1 MSQSTTL
8 RTEHETGAAATAV
21 PTVSIYGISFSKLN
35 MRDTVNH
42 LTARI
47 EQHIPTHVVTGNP
60 IMVMA
65 ALESPVFDEALRSA
79 ELVVPDGTGVVWAA
93 SRVGQPVAERVAGY
107 DLMHELFRIGGQ
119 RGWRVYL
126 LGSTQEVIKTCAKRI
141 AEQYPGLIVVGYR
154 NGFFGADQDGEVI
167 SAIRQSQAD
176 LLFVARSV
184 NTQEPWI
191 AAHKAELGIPVMMG
205 VGGSFDVIAGVVKRA
220 PKLFQRLRL
229 EWFYRLLKQ
238 PSRVGRMLVLPKFAL
253 KVMRDKENVTK
264 YRNAL

>member
-1 MSQSTTL
+1 
-8 RTEHETGAAATAV
+8 
-21 PTVSIYGISFSKLN
+21 
-35 MRDTVNH
+35 MRETVNH

-47 EQHIPTHVVTGNP
+47 EQRMPTHVVTGNP

-65 ALESPVFDEALRSA
+65 ALESPVFDQALRSA

-93 SRVGQPVAERVAGY
+93 SHVGQPVAERVAGY
-107 DLMHELFRIGGQ
+107 DLMHELFRIGQQ

-126 LGSTQEVIKTCAKRI
+126 LGSTQDVIETCAKRI
-141 AEQYPGLIVVGYR
+141 SEQYPGLVIAGYR
-154 NGFFGADQDGEVI
+154 NGFFGSEQDAEVI
-167 SAIRQSQAD
+167 SEIREAQAD

-191 AAHKAELGIPVMMG
+191 SANKAELGIPVMMG

-238 PSRVGRMLVLPKFAL
+238 PSRFGRMLVLPKFAL

-264 YRNAL
+264 YRNAV